1 LLVPSSVPVPFG
13 QTSAG
18 FTATTTTVADVVVA
32 KITATLDGVS
42 QSASVTINPTLI
54 ITLTSDTIAGGS
66 DATARVTLSDP
77 APSGGAI
84 IQLQANDPTSVR
96 IPASVT
102 IAAGQ
107 NSADFTIQTTP
118 PASDRAVTI
127 TATYRGA
134 SHSKTITVTSGF
146 QVAISKL
153 EIIPTTVRGG
163 MSATGTVTLNQPA
176 GFGGVRISLSSD
188 NILVA
193 AVDVFALV
201 PAGQTSVTF
210 TIRTSPVASPRTA
223 NITAATGSTAKTVA
237 LTVN

>member
-1 LLVPSSVPVPFG
+1 
-13 QTSAG
+13 
-18 FTATTTTVADVVVA
+18 
-32 KITATLDGVS
+32 
-42 QSASVTINPTLI
+42 
-54 ITLTSDTIAGGS
+54 
-66 DATARVTLSDP
+66 LSDP
-77 APSGGAI
+77 APSGSAI
-84 IQLQANDPTSVR
+84 IQLQTSDPTSVH
-96 IPASVT
+96 IPPSVT
-102 IAAGQ
+102 ITAGQ
-107 NSADFTIQTTP
+107 TSADFTIQTTP

-134 SHSKTITVTSGF
+134 SQSKILTVTSGF

-153 EIIPTTVRGG
+153 EIVPTTVRGG

-188 NILVA
+188 NVVVA

-223 NITAATGSTAKTVA
+223 NITATTGGTAKTA
-237 LTVN
+237 TLTVN